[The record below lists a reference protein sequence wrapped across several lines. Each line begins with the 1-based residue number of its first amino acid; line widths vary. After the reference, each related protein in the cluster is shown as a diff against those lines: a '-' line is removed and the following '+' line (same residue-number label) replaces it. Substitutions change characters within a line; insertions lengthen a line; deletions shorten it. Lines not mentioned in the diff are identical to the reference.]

1 MTDELYVHRRRIAW
15 WDTDAAN
22 IAYTGRFPQFG
33 MEAIDGWFIDRL
45 GTDWYRLH
53 NDLGGGTPF
62 VHLSMDMRSPLTPRD
77 ELLTTVRL
85 AKAGRSSLEFR
96 VEGRVAADGRLSFE
110 GKFVCVFVNGKTGK
124 ATSIPPQ
131 FRAAVAHEAALA
143 AAK

>member
-53 NDLGGGTPF
+53 NDLGGGSPF

-110 GKFVCVFVNGKTGK
+110 GRFVCVFIDS
-124 ATSIPPQ
+124 ATQKPTRIPAQ
-131 FRAAVAHEAALA
+131 FRDAVAREVALA
-143 AAK
+143 A